1 MLSLFPAFL
10 QQTQLSALRLPV
22 PWRGRSRRGDMADWG
37 RAIPIPC
44 DPVWQ
49 PPVKLSLLPLSPQC
63 ISPEA
68 ANRASCPPALA
79 PVLGAAGGQWLHTL
93 SLCWATVLALGFLWP
108 GSWAIAASNPELILW
123 NRGKVSLFLL
133 NYIQL
138 VGLSFM
144 SWAIKV
150 IIKIHSNLT
159 HGYDQF
165 FNDYHFSRPQ
175 RQFVLALKL
184 SVPVLNTGFVQLR
197 VISFSSHLPIGW
209 FLLFLK
215 GNLNLLKLKRREKVM
230 MWQFCFMYFDFW
242 KSPKI
247 I

>member
-1 MLSLFPAFL
+1 
-10 QQTQLSALRLPV
+10 
-22 PWRGRSRRGDMADWG
+22 MADWG
-37 RAIPIPC
+37 RGIPIPC

-49 PPVKLSLLPLSPQC
+49 LPVKLSLLPLSPQC
-63 ISPEA
+63 IT
-68 ANRASCPPALA
+68 ANRASCPLALA
-79 PVLGAAGGQWLHTL
+79 SVLGAVGGWWLPTL
-93 SLCWATVLALGFLWP
+93 IFCWATVLALGFLWP
-108 GSWAIAASNPELILW
+108 GSRALAAFNAELILW
-123 NRGKVSLFLL
+123 NRGKVPPFLW
-133 NYIQL
+133 NYVQL

-150 IIKIHSNLT
+150 IIKIYSNLT

-184 SVPVLNTGFVQLR
+184 SVPVLNTGFVQLG
-197 VISFSSHLPIGW
+197 VIASSSHLPIGG

-215 GNLNLLKLKRREKVM
+215 GNQDLLKLRRREKVT